1 MAITSLGL
9 GSGLDLE
16 GLISN
21 LVAAEGTPASLRI
34 AQKEAE
40 FQAELSAM
48 GSFRSALDTFNM
60 ALDALNSLESF
71 SKRTATSSNE
81 TLFTVKADSTAVT
94 TAHDVE
100 VLSLAAAHKLSSAA
114 FAADAQVGT
123 GNLTITIGDASMTVA
138 ISEEH
143 ATLAD
148 IRDAINSAEDNPG
161 VQASIVTGEDG
172 SHLVLTSTSTG
183 EASAMT
189 ITASGGDG
197 GLEALVYDPANGT
210 TNMTEVQAAT
220 DAELRVDGIT
230 VYSAS
235 NSVTGAIEGVTI
247 ELHSASPGTTARLE
261 VALDVSGTRQ
271 AIENFVHAYNT
282 LQTTLNDL
290 TSYDAETGIGGPLLG
305 DSMVLLFQDQL
316 RREMND
322 AVSGLGS
329 SFDSLVDIGLETNLD
344 DGTLVIDEEQLTKAL
359 EEHFDEI
366 GTMFASA
373 DGYATRLQSLADTY
387 LESDGLIEVRTEGLQ
402 KSIEGLE
409 EDMEKLNAH
418 LASYEARLRAEFTAL
433 DQLVAEL
440 TATSEFLA
448 QQLAMLPTF
457 DTTTS

>member
-21 LVAAEGTPASLRI
+21 LVSAEGTPASLRI
-34 AQKEAE
+34 AQQEAE

-81 TLFTVKADSTAVT
+81 TLFTVKADATAVT

-100 VLSLAAAHKLSSAA
+100 VIQLAAAHKLSSDP
-114 FAADAQVGT
+114 FAPTDVVGT
-123 GNLTITIGDASMTVA
+123 GNLTITVGEASMTVA

-143 ATLAD
+143 ATLAG
-148 IRDAINSAEDNPG
+148 IRDAINASEDNPG

-183 EASAMT
+183 AASAMT
-189 ITASGGDG
+189 ITD
-197 GLEALVYDPANGT
+197 GT
-210 TNMTEVQAAT
+210 TNMTEVQAAM
-220 DAELRVDGIT
+220 DAELRVDGIA
-230 VYSAS
+230 VHSAS
-235 NSVTGAIEGVTI
+235 NEVTGAIEGVTI

-261 VALDVSGTRQ
+261 VTLDVAGTRQ
-271 AIENFVHAYNT
+271 AIENFVHSYNT

-290 TSYDAETGIGGPLLG
+290 TAYDGETGIGGPLLG

-316 RREMND
+316 RREMNE
-322 AVSGLGS
+322 AVSGLGGD
-329 SFDSLVDIGLETNLD
+329 FDSLVDIGLETNLE
-344 DGTLVIDEEQLTKAL
+344 DGTLTIDEEQLTKAL
-359 EEHFDEI
+359 EENFDDI
-366 GTMFASA
+366 GTLFASA
-373 DGYATRLQSLADTY
+373 DGYAARLQGLADTY

-402 KSIEGLE
+402 KSIDGLE
-409 EDMEKLNAH
+409 EDMEQLNAH

-457 DTTTS
+457 ETPTA